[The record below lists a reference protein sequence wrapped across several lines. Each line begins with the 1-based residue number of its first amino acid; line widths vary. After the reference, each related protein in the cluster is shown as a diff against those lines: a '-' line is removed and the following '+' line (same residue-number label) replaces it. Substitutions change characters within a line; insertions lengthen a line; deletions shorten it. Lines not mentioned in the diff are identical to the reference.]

1 MLHCHYPRRVVSV
14 SYALSKPERMNT
26 VQVRP
31 APVGWRVPSI
41 TFVICD
47 LPHSNRAEEILPGRT
62 AVTPSAAISAKGLFL
77 YPLPCS
83 CHEIA
88 SLLPFFYPRGQ
99 KKGWGGSRV
108 FASPR
113 PPLLPLNL
121 SKPKCICTYSMWTW
135 RFVNPNPRKEA
146 APNRCLCCCFLSVT
160 AAVKAP
166 SLCQANTASKVLC
179 GFFVFT
185 FGYLGLWEQDIDQA
199 IEI

>member
-1 MLHCHYPRRVVSV
+1 MLHCHYPHRVVSV
-14 SYALSKPERMNT
+14 SYALAKPERMNT

-77 YPLPCS
+77 SPLPCS
-83 CHEIA
+83 CHQIFLSER
-88 SLLPFFYPRGQ
+88 P
-99 KKGWGGSRV
+99 KEVVGSRV

-121 SKPKCICTYSMWTW
+121 SEPKCICTYSMWTW
-135 RFVNPNPRKEA
+135 HFVNPKPRKEA